1 MARVRRA
8 MELGLIG
15 IVLVGSLIA
24 CAPKSPAPL
33 EVGSADAGSI
43 QTLAVGQQLR
53 VSLDSNPTTGYR
65 WAVDGTL
72 PPGLEQMGESKYTAR
87 SSAIGAG
94 GVEVWTFIGK
104 SVGTGT
110 LKLKYWRSFEPTVA
124 PVKTFEVGIDVR

>member
-33 EVGSADAGSI
+33 EVGSAGAGSI

-65 WAVDGTL
+65 WAVDGAL
-72 PPGLEQMGESKYTAR
+72 PPQLTQVGESKFTAQ
-87 SSAIGAG
+87 SSAAGAG
-94 GVEVWTFIGK
+94 GVEVWTFVGK
-104 SVGTGT
+104 SAGAAT
-110 LKLKYWRSFEPTVA
+110 LRLKYWRSFEPTAA
-124 PVKTFEVGIDVR
+124 PANAFEVRIDVR